1 MDNARKK
8 ELSRI
13 YKERKRSQGIFAV
26 RCDAAN
32 GIWLGATRNLD
43 TQQNQIWFGLRT
55 GNHSNKEMQAAFDAH
70 GETSFRYEL
79 IEEIDD
85 DNPLLI
91 PALLK
96 EREKHWLTEL
106 KAASVIG

>member
-8 ELSRI
+8 ELARI
-13 YKERKRSQGIFAV
+13 YKETKRPQGIFAV

-43 TQQNQIWFGLRT
+43 AQQNQIWFALRT
-55 GNHSNKEMQAAFDAH
+55 GNHSNKLMHAAFATH
-70 GETSFRYEL
+70 GEASFRYE
-79 IEEIDD
+79 IVEEIDD
-85 DNPLLI
+85 DNPLLV

-96 EREKHWLTEL
+96 EREKHWMIVL
-106 KAASVIG
+106 KAAPVTG